1 MADETNPKPAAKAET
16 KPVEKLNQAG
26 TAPAAPTQPSVA
38 EAHAVYEE
46 RLARATAVE
55 AAKWDKV
62 AAGAP
67 QREAK
72 AEAVA
77 ENKAQ
82 GAAPENKSA

>member
-1 MADETNPKPAAKAET
+1 MADETIPKPAAKVET

-26 TAPAAPTQPSVA
+26 TAPAVPDQPTVA
-38 EAHAVYEE
+38 DAHATYEE
-46 RLARATAVE
+46 RLARAKAVE
-55 AAKWDKV
+55 AAKWGKV

-77 ENKAQ
+77 ENKARA
-82 GAAPENKSA
+82 AAPENKGA